1 MTCVGVNS
9 LATGSQVA
17 ALALTD
23 GLGDDELAAL
33 GTGAHGRAKKDDTG
47 AAVPFRAWGAVAE
60 LPTWWCPSSAS
71 SWRLCAAAARHVC
84 RFSPPWGRARACSST
99 PTSPWSSRRKMVS

>member
-1 MTCVGVNS
+1 MRFALCA
-9 LATGSQVA
+9 LGSQVA

-60 LPTWWCPSSAS
+60 PHLVVPK
-71 SWRLCAAAARHVC
+71 LCLLLAALRRC
-84 RFSPPWGRARACSST
+84 GT
-99 PTSPWSSRRKMVS
+99 PRVSFQPAVGSCAGMLVHPHFPVVVTA